1 MKLRSTPWPMSRNPN
16 YYRTLSSYTLH
27 NGYFHSIFL
36 SIPHLPRHSTRM
48 TSSKLTCQRGIPILP
63 LHLYPHWPRHLSRII
78 SSQKNLICWHFTPPS
93 TNSYSLHRLYS
104 TLRADITLRR
114 NRNHQPSLNHSVC
127 WNNPMDNATLTRF
140 FTLHFLLP
148 FIITAT
154 VLLHIILLHETGSNN
169 PTGLSTN
176 SDKIPFHPYHT
187 LKDLLQGAILILVLI
202 LLATFTPNILSDPEN
217 FLPANPFTT
226 PTHIKPEWYFLFAY
240 TILRSIPNKLGGVIA
255 LLASI
260 LILLI
265 IPNLHQSKQQ
275 TMNFRPL
282 SQFLF

>member
-1 MKLRSTPWPMSRNPN
+1 MSRNPN

-127 WNNPMDNATLTRF
+127 WNNPSRMNLGRIF
-140 FTLHFLLP
+140 SGQCYPHPLLYP
-148 FIITAT
+148 SFP
-154 VLLHIILLHETGSNN
+154 
-169 PTGLSTN
+169 PT
-176 SDKIPFHPYHT
+176 IYHHRNR
-187 LKDLLQGAILILVLI
+187 
-202 LLATFTPNILSDPEN
+202 PSP
-217 FLPANPFTT
+217 
-226 PTHIKPEWYFLFAY
+226 HY
-240 TILRSIPNKLGGVIA
+240 TSPRNRI
-255 LLASI
+255 
-260 LILLI
+260 
-265 IPNLHQSKQQ
+265 
-275 TMNFRPL
+275 
-282 SQFLF
+282 